1 LPLFVETI
9 RLPKICKRNT
19 PSADRANGPTC
30 WYVTTGIG
38 SPAWRALSS
47 DARAVLI
54 ALARQYNGRNNG
66 LLTFTVT
73 SGAVLGLT
81 TEGTDRALAELQ
93 AAGLIDARG
102 DRS

>member
-1 LPLFVETI
+1 
-9 RLPKICKRNT
+9 
-19 PSADRANGPTC
+19 
-30 WYVTTGIG
+30 VTTGIG
-38 SPAWRALSS
+38 SPALRDLSS
-47 DARAVLI
+47 EARAVLT

-66 LLTFTVT
+66 LLTFTAT